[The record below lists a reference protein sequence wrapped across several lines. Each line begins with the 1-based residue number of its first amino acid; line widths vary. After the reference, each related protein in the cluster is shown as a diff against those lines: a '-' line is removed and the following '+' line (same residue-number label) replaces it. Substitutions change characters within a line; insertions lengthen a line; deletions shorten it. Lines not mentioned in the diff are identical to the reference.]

1 MDKTEYQI
9 KLDQITTLVEKE
21 DYEGALEIAESIDW
35 RRVKSVRTLCM
46 VADIFEV
53 NDMLEDSKKILLLA
67 YKRSSIGKVIL
78 YRLVEISLKMGD
90 VDDAVEFYTEYA
102 QNAPGDNSKYIL
114 KYKIY
119 KAKRSPLEDQIA
131 ILEEYKGKEYTERW
145 AYELASLYS
154 KAGMKDKCIEEC
166 DDLILWFSE
175 GVYVTKAME
184 LKMKYQPLTPSQQ
197 EKYDSRDKEEEVVTE
212 LQEKKDALQ
221 QQTEAVL
228 EKLEEAKEE
237 AAQGARKAEQAA
249 AEAAVTLDKA
259 EPKPFVIEPEKL
271 KEKLASSLKDVLSGI
286 YKGKEEVR
294 MEYSPDEDGMEDAEY
309 DSIDLQSVKELEPE
323 NLGETTVV
331 SSEELDKIKNVQPEE
346 PEEEEEPEEPQQ
358 PAEESQE
365 DMIQK
370 LLEETAN
377 RLAQQISSGNYIGKE
392 KQIEKILDEDIFG
405 NPQEAAEGGSE
416 DLTAAKAVEED
427 TEEPAVE
434 ETAEEPIEAEAVEE
448 TAEEPI
454 EAEAVEETA
463 EEPIEAEVVEK
474 IAEEPIEAEVVE
486 ETAEEPIEAE
496 VVEETAE
503 ESIGTAALEEI
514 VAEPI
519 PVETA
524 DELSETEVSGE
535 AADDVPQMSL
545 EDSII
550 AMAMEET
557 RDREEPSAGDTQIF
571 NAEELSETDEAAGE
585 AQEEELSIEEKI
597 LAEETPEE
605 RRSRILNDIRPEKL
619 TDDQKKLFSYFTK
632 VPGVDQQIL
641 DALNGVYQN
650 AGEKTSR
657 NGNIAVMGN
666 IGSGKTKLVDCLVRA
681 ICCDLGLEATKEA
694 RISGHVLN
702 EKDPAQIVDKLAG
715 GFLLIDHA
723 GQMSSDTVDKLSRAL
738 EFRTDRLILIIE
750 DEKKSMRK
758 LLAEYPE
765 FAEKFTTVI
774 SIPVFTNDE
783 LVTFARTYA
792 RESGYKI
799 DELGILAL
807 YTRIGEQQTEE
818 EPMTVAT
825 VKVLVDKAILKAHRG
840 KLERKV
846 SKKRLD
852 NDGRIVLYEK
862 DFDF

>member
-1 MDKTEYQI
+1 MINLEQRIKPEVNALDKTEYQI
-9 KLDQITTLVEKE
+9 KLDQITTLVEKQ
-21 DYEGALEIAESIDW
+21 DYEGALEIVETIDW

-119 KAKRSPLEDQIA
+119 KAKRSPIEDQIA
-131 ILEEYKGKEYTERW
+131 ILEEYKSKEYTERW
-145 AYELASLYS
+145 AYELACLYS
-154 KAGMKDKCIEEC
+154 KAGMKDKCVEEC

-175 GVYVTKAME
+175 GIYVTKAME
-184 LKMKYQPLTPSQQ
+184 LKMEYQPLTPSQQ
-197 EKYDSRDKEEEVVTE
+197 EKYDNRDKDEEVVTE

-228 EKLEEAKEE
+228 EKLEEAREE
-237 AAQGARKAEQAA
+237 AIEGNRKAEQAA

-259 EPKPFVIEPEKL
+259 EAKPFVIEPEKL

-286 YKGKEEVR
+286 YKGKEEVK
-294 MEYSPDEDGMEDAEY
+294 MEYSSEDDDLESARY
-309 DSIDLQSVKELEPE
+309 DSIDPQSVKELEPE

-331 SSEELDKIKNVQPEE
+331 PSEELDKIKNVQPENS
-346 PEEEEEPEEPQQ
+346 EEEEKGEEKPEQQPEEN
-358 PAEESQE
+358 QE
-365 DMIQK
+365 DLIQK

-405 NPQEAAEGGSE
+405 DQTEDSDKEAAVKESAQE
-416 DLTAAKAVEED
+416 IIEEPVAEESAEEVIEESAVEEPVEEIKEEPAAEEPVQEI
-427 TEEPAVE
+427 TEEPALE
-434 ETAEEPIEAEAVEE
+434 EPAQEITEEPVPEEPAEEIKEESAVEE
-448 TAEEPI
+448 PE
-454 EAEAVEETA
+454 
-463 EEPIEAEVVEK
+463 
-474 IAEEPIEAEVVE
+474 
-486 ETAEEPIEAE
+486 
-496 VVEETAE
+496 
-503 ESIGTAALEEI
+503 GEI
-514 VAEPI
+514 VQER
-519 PVETA
+519 
-524 DELSETEVSGE
+524 
-535 AADDVPQMSL
+535 SL

-550 AMAMEET
+550 AMALEET
-557 RDREEPSAGDTQIF
+557 QAREETSVGDTREF
-571 NAEELSETDEAAGE
+571 GAEELSEIEDAAE
-585 AQEEELSIEEKI
+585 KSEEIPETEQELSLEEKI

-605 RRSRILNDIRPEKL
+605 RRSRILNDVHSEKL
-619 TDDQKKLFSYFTK
+619 TDDQRKLFSYFTK
-632 VPGVDQQIL
+632 VPGMDQQIL
-641 DALNGVYQN
+641 EALKGVYQN
-650 AGEKTSR
+650 AGERTSK

-666 IGSGKTKLVDCLVRA
+666 VGSGKTKLTDSLVRA

-694 RISGHVLN
+694 RITGEALN
-702 EKDPAQIVDKLAG
+702 EKDPAQVVSKLAG
-715 GFLLIDHA
+715 GFLLIEHA
-723 GQMSSDTVDKLSRAL
+723 GQMSSETVDKLSRAL

-750 DEKKSMRK
+750 DEKKRMRK
-758 LLAEYPE
+758 LLADHPE
-765 FAEKFTTVI
+765 FAEKFATVI

-792 RESGYKI
+792 RETGYKI

-840 KLERKV
+840 KLDKKV

-852 NDGRIVLYEK
+852 DDGRIILFEK

>member
-9 KLDQITTLVEKE
+9 KLDQITTLVEKQ
-21 DYEGALEIAESIDW
+21 DYEGALEIVETIDW

-119 KAKRSPLEDQIA
+119 KAKRSPIEDQIA
-131 ILEEYKGKEYTERW
+131 ILEEYKSKEYTERW
-145 AYELASLYS
+145 AYELACLYS
-154 KAGMKDKCIEEC
+154 KAGMKDKCVEEC

-175 GVYVTKAME
+175 GIYVTKAME
-184 LKMKYQPLTPSQQ
+184 LKMEYQPLTPSQQ
-197 EKYDSRDKEEEVVTE
+197 EKYDNRDKDEEVVTE

-228 EKLEEAKEE
+228 EKLEEAREE
-237 AAQGARKAEQAA
+237 AIEGNRKAEQAA

-259 EPKPFVIEPEKL
+259 EAKPFVIEPEKL

-286 YKGKEEVR
+286 YKGKEEVK
-294 MEYSPDEDGMEDAEY
+294 MEYSSEDDDLESARY
-309 DSIDLQSVKELEPE
+309 DSIDPQSVKELEPE

-331 SSEELDKIKNVQPEE
+331 PSEELDKIKNVQPENS
-346 PEEEEEPEEPQQ
+346 EEEEKGEEKPEQQPEEN
-358 PAEESQE
+358 QE
-365 DMIQK
+365 DLIQK

-405 NPQEAAEGGSE
+405 DQTEDSDKEAAVKESAQE
-416 DLTAAKAVEED
+416 IIEEPVAEESAEEVIEESAVEEPVEEIKEEPAAEEPVQEI
-427 TEEPAVE
+427 TEEPALE
-434 ETAEEPIEAEAVEE
+434 EPAQEITEEPVPEEPAEEIKEESAVEE
-448 TAEEPI
+448 PE
-454 EAEAVEETA
+454 
-463 EEPIEAEVVEK
+463 
-474 IAEEPIEAEVVE
+474 
-486 ETAEEPIEAE
+486 
-496 VVEETAE
+496 
-503 ESIGTAALEEI
+503 GEI
-514 VAEPI
+514 VQER
-519 PVETA
+519 
-524 DELSETEVSGE
+524 
-535 AADDVPQMSL
+535 SL

-550 AMAMEET
+550 AMALEET
-557 RDREEPSAGDTQIF
+557 QAREETSVGDTREF
-571 NAEELSETDEAAGE
+571 GAEELSEIEDAAE
-585 AQEEELSIEEKI
+585 KSEEIPETEQELSLEEKI

-605 RRSRILNDIRPEKL
+605 RRSRILNDVHSEKL
-619 TDDQKKLFSYFTK
+619 TDDQRKLFSYFTK
-632 VPGVDQQIL
+632 VPGMDQQIL
-641 DALNGVYQN
+641 EALKGVYQN
-650 AGEKTSR
+650 AGERTSK

-666 IGSGKTKLVDCLVRA
+666 VGSGKTKLTDSLVRA

-694 RISGHVLN
+694 RITGEALN
-702 EKDPAQIVDKLAG
+702 EKDPAQVVSKLAG
-715 GFLLIDHA
+715 GFLLIEHA
-723 GQMSSDTVDKLSRAL
+723 GQMSSETVDKLSRAL

-750 DEKKSMRK
+750 DEKKRMRK
-758 LLAEYPE
+758 LLADHPE
-765 FAEKFTTVI
+765 FAEKFATVI

-792 RESGYKI
+792 RETGYKI

-840 KLERKV
+840 KLDKKV

-852 NDGRIVLYEK
+852 DDGRIILFEK

>member
-294 MEYSPDEDGMEDAEY
+294 MEYSPDEDGMENAEY

-331 SSEELDKIKNVQPEE
+331 SSEELDKIKNVQP
-346 PEEEEEPEEPQQ
+346 EEPEEPQQ

-463 EEPIEAEVVEK
+463 EEPIEAE
-474 IAEEPIEAEVVE
+474 AVE
-486 ETAEEPIEAE
+486 ETAG
-496 VVEETAE
+496 

-519 PVETA
+519 PVKTA